1 MTPPVLTVKDAA
13 ALLKCTADTVR
24 DRAADLRGV
33 KFGRDWVFPAE
44 AFFEALNERARGGA
58 ARTAPRQKVAAADG
72 RRVPPKLP
80 SAA

>member
-1 MTPPVLTVKDAA
+1 MTTPPVLTVEDAA
-13 ALLKCTADTVR
+13 ALLKCTEDTVR

-58 ARTAPRQKVAAADG
+58 QKLVPRQKAAADG